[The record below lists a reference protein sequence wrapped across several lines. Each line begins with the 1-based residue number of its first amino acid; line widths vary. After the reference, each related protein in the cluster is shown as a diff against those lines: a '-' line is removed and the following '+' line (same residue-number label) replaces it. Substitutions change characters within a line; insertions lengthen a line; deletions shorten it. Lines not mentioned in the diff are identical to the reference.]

1 MNSTAGKQI
10 IETLA
15 DQLMEEARS
24 VSPGTHNQAIME
36 FGALQCLPRS
46 PLCNECPL
54 ARSCNALLTN
64 RVNILPV
71 KMPKSRPHKR
81 WMYFYIITDGN
92 ETILTKREEEGIW
105 RSLYHFPMLERSTEH
120 SDEKIL
126 GELVQQLLGELTTSV
141 QETLP
146 GEIPVISAISAPIR
160 HQLSHLTIY
169 ASFIHLKLPSLPS
182 LLPDKFLRIPL
193 SELEQ
198 YPVPRLIE
206 RYMEVAKI

>member
-1 MNSTAGKQI
+1 
-10 IETLA
+10 
-15 DQLMEEARS
+15 
-24 VSPGTHNQAIME
+24 
-36 FGALQCLPRS
+36 
-46 PLCNECPL
+46 
-54 ARSCNALLTN
+54 
-64 RVNILPV
+64 
-71 KMPKSRPHKR
+71 
-81 WMYFYIITDGN
+81 MYFYIITDGN

-146 GEIPVISAISAPIR
+146 GEIPVISAVSAPIR

-169 ASFIHLKLPSLPS
+169 ARFIHLKLPSLPS
-182 LLPDKFLRIPL
+182 LLPEKFLRIPL